1 MRRALVIRGHCD
13 GVKIPDNA
21 RRMPDRFC
29 IRLMPVSI
37 SDEVADQKRLKRDEE
52 EASTAVELAI
62 FTFYQGSLLSMLRFL
77 VC

>member
-1 MRRALVIRGHCD
+1 MMGS
-13 GVKIPDNA
+13 
-21 RRMPDRFC
+21 RFRIMHVAC
-29 IRLMPVSI
+29 PIASVSGLMPVSI